1 MKAHLPTKGDV
12 LKEYT
17 QGIADRTLKMICIT
31 LINEFGFGQ
40 DRSAKLLSK
49 TSELGKELSENP
61 HRWVHIDEE
70 LIGKRKLPFNS
81 EDLGER
87 DLSAKVVRRLK

>member
-1 MKAHLPTKGDV
+1 MKARLPTKGDV

-40 DRSAKLLSK
+40 DRLAKLLSK
-49 TSELGKELSENP
+49 TSEVGEELSENP
-61 HRWVHIDEE
+61 CLWVLIDEQ
-70 LIGKRKLPFNS
+70 LIDKRKLPFER
-81 EDLGER
+81 EDLDER
-87 DLSAKVVRRLK
+87 ELSAKVVRRIK